1 MLLPKSKHHSSFL
14 KVILCRSK
22 EFSQSAD
29 GELRTMKVDLLQSL
43 HFTDRK
49 TLWKSSHLT
58 KCGLSSPAGYYQ
70 LHEQQPSHQQTPR
83 NPEARRPSQPVWIPH
98 RQRRLQNQRNERGG
112 GTFFILT
119 MSINIKSIMFFK
131 IMTLPEDMLIFIPH
145 IAPM

>member
-49 TLWKSSHLT
+49 NTMKVIASDKMWPFL
-58 KCGLSSPAGYYQ
+58 
-70 LHEQQPSHQQTPR
+70 
-83 NPEARRPSQPVWIPH
+83 ARR
-98 RQRRLQNQRNERGG
+98 
-112 GTFFILT
+112 ILST
-119 MSINIKSIMFFK
+119 
-131 IMTLPEDMLIFIPH
+131 P
-145 IAPM
+145 

>member
-49 TLWKSSHLT
+49 TL
-58 KCGLSSPAGYYQ
+58 
-70 LHEQQPSHQQTPR
+70 
-83 NPEARRPSQPVWIPH
+83 
-98 RQRRLQNQRNERGG
+98 
-112 GTFFILT
+112 
-119 MSINIKSIMFFK
+119 
-131 IMTLPEDMLIFIPH
+131 
-145 IAPM
+145 